1 MKIPTAEETYLK
13 YTQCVINNG
22 DIKKAMIEF
31 ARLHTEAALKEAIK
45 NGEIVDISPYK
56 DGGDSSYFGV
66 DEQSILNSYPLSNI
80 K

>member
-1 MKIPTAEETYLK
+1 
-13 YTQCVINNG
+13 
-22 DIKKAMIEF
+22 
-31 ARLHTEAALKEAIK
+31 LKESIK